1 MEPSLPAGAA
11 APHLVTDDA
20 PTSQGVHRPRVFS
33 GIQPTGGLHVGTY
46 LGALRQ
52 WVANQDQRDSVFCV
66 VDLHAITIPESIDPH
81 GLREAVRRVA
91 ALYLAVGID
100 PERNIIFAQSHVSAH
115 SELAWLLNCV
125 TPLGWLYRMTQFK
138 AKSEGRG
145 SVGTGLLAYPV
156 LQAADILLYD
166 TNLVPVGD
174 DQRQHVELTRD
185 VAVRFNN
192 LFGDTF
198 VIPEAVIPASG
209 ARIMGLDD
217 PTVKMSKSIGA
228 ERAGHAI
235 YILDDEKA
243 TRKAI
248 MSAVTDSGNE
258 LRYEHASPGVRN
270 LLTILQAFDGRPM
283 AELETELAG
292 GGYGGL
298 KKATA
303 AAVLDTLL
311 PLRTRFDAFMA
322 DRAALDAVLERG
334 AERARAIAVP
344 VLRRAQEALG
354 VG

>member
-1 MEPSLPAGAA
+1 MSVRRGEGA
-11 APHLVTDDA
+11 
-20 PTSQGVHRPRVFS
+20 RPRVFS
-33 GIQPTGGLHVGTY
+33 GIQPTGDLHVGTY

-52 WVANQDQRDSVFCV
+52 WVASQDERDSVFCV
-66 VDLHAITIPESIDPH
+66 VDLHAITIPESIDPAR
-81 GLREAVRRVA
+81 LRDEVRRVA
-91 ALYLAVGID
+91 ALYLAVGLD
-100 PERNIIFAQSHVSAH
+100 PERNVIFAQSHVSAH

-138 AKSEGRG
+138 TKSEGRE
-145 SVGTGLLAYPV
+145 SVGTGLLDYPV

-166 TNLVPVGD
+166 TDVVPVGD

-185 VAVRFNN
+185 IAVRFNN
-192 LFGDTF
+192 LFGETF
-198 VIPEAVIPASG
+198 VLPKAAIPANG
-209 ARIMGLDD
+209 ARVMGLDD

-228 ERAGHAI
+228 ARGGHAI
-235 YILDDEKA
+235 NLLDDERVI
-243 TRKAI
+243 RKAI

-258 LRYEHASPGVRN
+258 LRFEHASPGVRN

-283 AELETELAG
+283 AQLEAELEG

-303 AAVLDTLL
+303 AAVLETLL
-311 PLRTRFDAFMA
+311 PLRERFDRIIA
-322 DRAALDAVLERG
+322 DRAGLDAVLERG